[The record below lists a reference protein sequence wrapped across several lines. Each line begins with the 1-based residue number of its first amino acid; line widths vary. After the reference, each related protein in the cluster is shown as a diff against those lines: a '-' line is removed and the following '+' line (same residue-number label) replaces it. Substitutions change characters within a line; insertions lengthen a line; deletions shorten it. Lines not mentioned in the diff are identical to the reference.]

1 MYDCIF
7 IANDHAGTEYKK
19 ELIKVLSKY
28 FKVVDLGTNTSN
40 SVNYVDYADRVC
52 LSVNSHKNS
61 LGILICGTGIGIS
74 IAANKHKGIRCALL
88 YSDSVASLAKQH
100 NNANVIAF
108 GAREMTL
115 NDIINRIE
123 IFLNTKFEGGRHQ
136 ERIDSM
142 N

>member
-28 FKVVDLGTNTSN
+28 FKVVDLGTNTVN
-40 SVNYVDYADRVC
+40 SVNYVDYADKVC

-115 NDIINRIE
+115 DDIINRIE

>member
-7 IANDHAGTEYKK
+7 IANDHAGTEYKN
-19 ELIKVLSKY
+19 ELIKALSKY
-28 FKVVDLGTNTSN
+28 FKVVDLGTNTVN
-40 SVNYVDYADRVC
+40 SVNYVDYADKVC

-108 GAREMTL
+108 GAREMKL
-115 NDIINRIE
+115 DDIINRIE

>member
-1 MYDCIF
+1 MYDYIF
-7 IANDHAGTEYKK
+7 IANDHAGTEYKN
-19 ELIKVLSKY
+19 EIIKVLSKH
-28 FKVVDLGTNTSN
+28 FRVVDLGTNTSN
-40 SVNYVDYADRVC
+40 SVNYVDYADKVC
-52 LSVNSHKNS
+52 LSVNSHQNS

-115 NDIINRIE
+115 DEIINRIE

>member
-7 IANDHAGTEYKK
+7 IANDHAGTEYKN
-19 ELIKVLSKY
+19 ELIKVLSKH

-40 SVNYVDYADRVC
+40 SVNYVDYADKVC

-115 NDIINRIE
+115 DDIINRIE